1 MIQPIKNLRAKKSM
15 WCGKKTMFAE
25 EIFII
30 NIYGDGFERKRLE
43 SEIERGGRILFRL
56 CRKIK
61 QRIGI

>member
-1 MIQPIKNLRAKKSM
+1 M